1 MPLMISFHH
10 LMSGMS
16 YVKVNKVNNG
26 IEAEAGFDCSIPRR
40 CFKFIGEVF
49 FNEGLAERELQYDF
63 CGFTGSLVIDGHSPV
78 VFEKVLS
85 TIHLR

>member
-1 MPLMISFHH
+1 MISFRH
-10 LMSGMS
+10 LMSGTS
-16 YVKVNKVNNG
+16 YVKVNKVNNE
-26 IEAEAGFDCSIPRR
+26 IKAEAGFDCSIPRR

-49 FNEGLAERELQYDF
+49 KEGLAEREPKYDF
-63 CGFTGSLVIDGHSPV
+63 CGFAGSLVIDGHSPV